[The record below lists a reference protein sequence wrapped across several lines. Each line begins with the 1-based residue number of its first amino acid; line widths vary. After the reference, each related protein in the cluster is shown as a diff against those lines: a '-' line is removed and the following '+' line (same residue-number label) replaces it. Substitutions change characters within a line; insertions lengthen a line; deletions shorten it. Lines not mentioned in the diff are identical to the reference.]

1 MGSRLLGNAL
11 ILKQE
16 RHPPRH
22 LDIRLFPKKF
32 KMIYT
37 KGETVKHIVFIFYS
51 SFFFEHLMFWDGSAE
66 IRSSD
71 LAALKSF
78 TTDFNNRFEKKHL
91 CLYEMKLMFSALCF
105 VCHGLLHQSFC
116 SQIALGDKFSISIY
130 IKDLKHCIGL
140 VVSKG
145 HETKHRDLE
154 VSRR

>member
-1 MGSRLLGNAL
+1 
-11 ILKQE
+11 
-16 RHPPRH
+16 
-22 LDIRLFPKKF
+22 
-32 KMIYT
+32 
-37 KGETVKHIVFIFYS
+37 
-51 SFFFEHLMFWDGSAE
+51 MFWDGSAE

-71 LAALKSF
+71 LTTLKSF

-145 HETKHRDLE
+145 HEIKHRDLE

>member
-51 SFFFEHLMFWDGSAE
+51 SFFLS
-66 IRSSD
+66 
-71 LAALKSF
+71 
-78 TTDFNNRFEKKHL
+78 T
-91 CLYEMKLMFSALCF
+91 
-105 VCHGLLHQSFC
+105 
-116 SQIALGDKFSISIY
+116 
-130 IKDLKHCIGL
+130 
-140 VVSKG
+140 
-145 HETKHRDLE
+145 
-154 VSRR
+154 